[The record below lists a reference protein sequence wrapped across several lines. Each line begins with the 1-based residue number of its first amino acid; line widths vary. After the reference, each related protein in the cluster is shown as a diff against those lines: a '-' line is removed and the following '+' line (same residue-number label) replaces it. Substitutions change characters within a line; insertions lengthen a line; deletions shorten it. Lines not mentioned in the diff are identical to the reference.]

1 MAMGNKEK
9 PILFPASKV
18 LGYGGKNSLYLKN
31 STTTKN
37 ESLSKKNW
45 P

>member
-18 LGYGGKNSLYLKN
+18 LGYGGEKQLIP
-31 STTTKN
+31 
-37 ESLSKKNW
+37 KKQYDNKK
-45 P
+45 